1 MHLDCQWLILWI
13 ESSSII
19 IVYIGLQK
27 IKIRTILDT
36 KDKNR
41 SQIDNAYAHTPN
53 LQENTHQEQKYSDE
67 TFWSLLKESLNMIS
81 QVISFYL
88 VASSFS
94 SFQEPLQTRS
104 TISKHTKL
112 NKTWRTWTQQISCKC
127 ILTRTRTVY
136 RFEKANSSQI
146 FYDDTNVCI
155 HCY

>member
-88 VASSFS
+88 VASSFL
-94 SFQEPLQTRS
+94 SFQEPLQIQEYDQQTYK
-104 TISKHTKL
+104 SK
-112 NKTWRTWTQQISCKC
+112 
-127 ILTRTRTVY
+127 
-136 RFEKANSSQI
+136 
-146 FYDDTNVCI
+146 
-155 HCY
+155 